1 MELDDWISTLPPVFN
16 TLCHEIRVMDA
27 AIEWV
32 DIIFEQI
39 GTASKCPPHAHT
51 WYEFNYVLTGQLD
64 TRFGKDSICVR
75 AGEFFLIPPGM
86 VHSHTYT
93 RGNPHEGLCFRWRI
107 RRIEGAHEDLP
118 PDSLYARLARLQTWK
133 PGSYRDEEGF
143 GTMLIHFLR
152 EAALSRS
159 ELGLQLLLV
168 GLLEQLCHLQQT
180 MEGQTG
186 LTRTLKDPL
195 VRKVEIYLEDY
206 QGDRLSVAELAAS
219 LHMSYGHLSRQYKK
233 LTGHTI
239 VERMNQIRLEKAA
252 ELLRLPD
259 ALVSESAEQAGFA
272 DLSYFSRAFKKH
284 YGLSPLSYRK
294 QQLAMSAREEK
305 Q

>member
-1 MELDDWISTLPPVFN
+1 MELTDWKSALPPVFN
-16 TLCHEIRVMDA
+16 RLCEEIQVMDVI
-27 AIEWV
+27 IEWV

-51 WYEFNYVLTGQLD
+51 WFEFNYVLTGRLD
-64 TRFGKDSICVR
+64 THFGGNSICVQ
-75 AGEFFLIPPGM
+75 ANEFFLIPPGM

-93 RGNPHEGLCFRWRI
+93 KGNPHEGLCFRWRI
-107 RRIEGAHEDLP
+107 RRAEGAEENVP
-118 PDSLYARLARLQTWK
+118 GGSLYARLLRLQKWK
-133 PGSYRDEEGF
+133 PGSYRDEAGF
-143 GTMLIHFLR
+143 GAMLIHFLR
-152 EAALSRS
+152 EAELQRS

-168 GLLEQLCHLQQT
+168 GLLEQLCTLQQS
-180 MEGQTG
+180 MEGQSG
-186 LTRTLKDPL
+186 LTRTYQDPL

-206 QGDRLSVAELAAS
+206 QGGRLSVAELAAS

-259 ALVSESAEQAGFA
+259 TLVSESAEQAGFA
-272 DLSYFSRAFKKH
+272 DLSYFSRAFKKR
-284 YGLSPLSYRK
+284 YGQSPLSYRK
-294 QQLAMSAREEK
+294 EQIRLSKEPGE
-305 Q
+305 